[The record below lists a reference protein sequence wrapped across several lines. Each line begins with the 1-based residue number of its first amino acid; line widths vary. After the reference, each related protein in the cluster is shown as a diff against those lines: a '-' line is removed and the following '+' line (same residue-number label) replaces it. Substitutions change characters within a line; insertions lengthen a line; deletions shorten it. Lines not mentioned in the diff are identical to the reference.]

1 MLNLSKDVV
10 RQYSS
15 SLPSPQTTST
25 SSTGKT
31 NGSAS
36 GQMSK
41 GVGMLDGLKL
51 HFSEVRSVFGP
62 AWLVMMAD
70 VDAAS
75 VITAMQSGASY
86 KYGLILILLAL
97 IIPLYFIMEVAGR
110 VGAATK
116 KGLGELVRENFS
128 RNVSI
133 ALSFPMAIT
142 DFLSYVAEYAA
153 MAVGLAIVG
162 IPPIISL
169 PIIYLIHILVVFK
182 QEYEKAEKYLLGVS
196 SVLLLAYIFFMARG
210 MSMWSAYS
218 LIPSKIDRDF
228 LFLVAANVGAVVMPF
243 MLFYQTSATAKKAYH
258 SVKATRTETLVG
270 AIFSEIIMVAVVFAS
285 VGLSPSIAISD
296 NASLSAA
303 IMNIGGTYAPYIFAI
318 GLVAAGFLGLVV
330 ISLAGSWGVVEALNL
345 KGSTWFKIYIAESL
359 PAVILVFFF
368 NNLVGLVLTLM
379 VALVFVLIGPVVA
392 MGLLAQ
398 NKKLMGEHALSTFDK
413 IAFWGSVV
421 VIVACG
427 LLAFV

>member
-1 MLNLSKDVV
+1 M
-10 RQYSS
+10 Q
-15 SLPSPQTTST
+15 LPSKEIVMRS
-25 SSTGKT
+25 
-31 NGSAS
+31 GSRTA
-36 GQMSK
+36 MA
-41 GVGMLDGLKL
+41 LDGLKL
-51 HFSEVRSVFGP
+51 HLTEVRKVFGP

-110 VGAATK
+110 IGAVTK

-128 RNVSI
+128 KR
-133 ALSFPMAIT
+133 LSVILSLPMAVT

-153 MAVGLAIVG
+153 MAVGFKIIG
-162 IPPIISL
+162 IPPIVSL
-169 PIIYLIHILVVFK
+169 PTIYAIHILVVFK

-196 SVLLLAYIFFMARG
+196 LVLLLAYIFFMARG
-210 MSMWSAYS
+210 VSLPFYS
-218 LIPSKIDRDF
+218 LLPSKIDRDF

-243 MLFYQTSATAKKAYH
+243 MLFYQTTATAKKGYH
-258 SVKATRTETLVG
+258 SVKATRTETLIG
-270 AIFSEIIMVAVVFAS
+270 AIFSEIIMVAIVFAS
-285 VGLSPSIAISD
+285 VGLGQYIAISD
-296 NASLSAA
+296 NSSLSGA
-303 IMNIGGTYAPYIFAI
+303 ILNIGGTYAPYVFAI
-318 GLVAAGFLGLVV
+318 GLIAAGFLGLVV

-345 KGSTWFKIYIAESL
+345 KGNTWFKIYIAESL
-359 PAVILVFFF
+359 PAVMLVFFF
-368 NNLVGLVLTLM
+368 NNLIGLVLTLM
-379 VALVFVLIGPVVA
+379 VALIFVLIGPVVA

-398 NKKLMGEHALSTFDK
+398 NKALMGTHALGTFDR

-421 VIVACG
+421 VVVACG

>member
-1 MLNLSKDVV
+1 
-10 RQYSS
+10 
-15 SLPSPQTTST
+15 
-25 SSTGKT
+25 
-31 NGSAS
+31 
-36 GQMSK
+36 
-41 GVGMLDGLKL
+41 
-51 HFSEVRSVFGP
+51 
-62 AWLVMMAD
+62 MAD

-86 KYGLILILLAL
+86 KYGLVLVLLAL

-110 VGAATK
+110 VGAATE

-128 RNVSI
+128 RKLSI

-153 MAVGLAIVG
+153 MAVGLAIIGV
-162 IPPIISL
+162 PPIISL
-169 PIIYLIHILVVFK
+169 PIIYVIHILVVFK
-182 QEYEKAEKYLLGVS
+182 NEYEKAEKYLLGVS

-210 MSMWSAYS
+210 VSMPSAYS
-218 LIPSKIDRDF
+218 LIPAKIDRDF

-243 MLFYQTSATAKKAYH
+243 MLFYQTTATAKKAYH

-270 AIFSEIIMVAVVFAS
+270 AIFSEIIMVAIVFAS
-285 VGLSPSIAISD
+285 VGLSPNIDISD
-296 NASLSAA
+296 NASLSSA
-303 IMNIGGTYAPYIFAI
+303 IMNIGGTYAPYVFAI

-359 PAVILVFFF
+359 PAVLLVFFF

-379 VALVFVLIGPVVA
+379 VALIFVLIGPVVA

-398 NKKLMGEHALSTFDK
+398 NKKLMGEHTLSTFDK
-413 IAFWGSVV
+413 ITFWGSVV

>member
-1 MLNLSKDVV
+1 MARSD
-10 RQYSS
+10 
-15 SLPSPQTTST
+15 
-25 SSTGKT
+25 GKT
-31 NGSAS
+31 
-36 GQMSK
+36 M
-41 GVGMLDGLKL
+41 VTLDGLKL
-51 HFSEVRSVFGP
+51 HFSELRAVFGP

-86 KYGLILILLAL
+86 KYGMIVVLVAL
-97 IIPLYFIMEVAGR
+97 VIPLYFIMEVAGR

-116 KGLGELVRENFS
+116 KGLGELIRENFS
-128 RNVSI
+128 KKLSI
-133 ALSFPMAIT
+133 MLSFPMAIT

-153 MAVGLAIVG
+153 MAVGLAMVG

-169 PIIYLIHILVVFK
+169 PIIYVIHILVVFK

-196 SVLLLAYIFFMARG
+196 LLLLLPYIFFMTRG
-210 MSMWSAYS
+210 LSSAYS
-218 LIPSKIDRDF
+218 LIPSKIDKEF
-228 LFLVAANVGAVVMPF
+228 LFLIAANVGAVVMPF

-270 AIFSEIIMVAVVFAS
+270 AIFSEVVMVAIVLAS
-285 VGLSPSIAISD
+285 VGLSSNVSLND
-296 NASLSAA
+296 TVSLSGA
-303 IMNIGGTYAPYIFAI
+303 IMNIGGTYAPYIFAT
-318 GLVAAGFLGLVV
+318 GLVAAGFLGLIV

-359 PAVILVFFF
+359 PAVALVFFF
-368 NNLVGLVLTLM
+368 NNLIGLVLTLM
-379 VALVFVLIGPVVA
+379 VALIFVLIGPVVA

-398 NKKLMGEHALSTFDK
+398 NKTLMGEHALTTFDK
-413 IAFWGSVV
+413 IAFWGSVS

>member
-1 MLNLSKDVV
+1 MK
-10 RQYSS
+10 SS
-15 SLPSPQTTST
+15 SRTVTMFE
-25 SSTGKT
+25 
-31 NGSAS
+31 A
-36 GQMSK
+36 
-41 GVGMLDGLKL
+41 LKL
-51 HFSEVRSVFGP
+51 HFKEVRNVFGP

-86 KYGLILILLAL
+86 KYELVLILLVL

-128 RNVSI
+128 KRVSV
-133 ALSFPMAIT
+133 ALSLPMAIT

-153 MAVGLAIVG
+153 MAVGLEIIG

-169 PIIYLIHILVVFK
+169 PIIYAIHILVVFK
-182 QEYEKAEKYLLGVS
+182 QEYEEAEKYLLGVS
-196 SVLLLAYIFFMARG
+196 LVLLLAYIFFMAKG
-210 MSMWSAYS
+210 MSLPYYS
-218 LIPSKIDRDF
+218 LIPSKIDKDF

-243 MLFYQTSATAKKAYH
+243 MLFYQTTATAKKGYH
-258 SVKATRTETLVG
+258 SVKATRTETLIG
-270 AIFSEIIMVAVVFAS
+270 AIFSEVIMVAIVFAS
-285 VGLSPSIAISD
+285 VGLSQNIAIS
-296 NASLSAA
+296 NNSSLSSA
-303 IMNIGGTYAPYIFAI
+303 ILNVGGTYAPYAFAI

-345 KGSTWFKIYIAESL
+345 KGNTWFKIYIAESL
-359 PAVILVFFF
+359 PAVLLVFFF
-368 NNLVGLVLTLM
+368 NNLIGLVLTLM
-379 VALVFVLIGPVVA
+379 VALIFVLIGPVVA

-398 NKKLMGEHALSTFDK
+398 NKTLMGKHVLGTFDR

-421 VIVACG
+421 FVVACG

>member
-1 MLNLSKDVV
+1 MT
-10 RQYSS
+10 
-15 SLPSPQTTST
+15 PTTV
-25 SSTGKT
+25 KEI
-31 NGSAS
+31 GSAN
-36 GQMSK
+36 GQVSK
-41 GVGMLDGLKL
+41 GASRLDRLKL
-51 HFSEVRSVFGP
+51 HLSEVRSVFGP

-86 KYGLILILLAL
+86 KYGLILVLLVL
-97 IIPLYFIMEVAGR
+97 VIPLYFIMEVAGR

-153 MAVGLAIVG
+153 MAVGLAIIG

-210 MSMWSAYS
+210 VSMPSMYS
-218 LIPSKIDRDF
+218 LVPAKIDRDF

-243 MLFYQTSATAKKAYH
+243 MLFYQTTATAKKAYH

-270 AIFSEIIMVAVVFAS
+270 AIFSEVIMVAIVFAS
-285 VGLSPSIAISD
+285 VELSPNLAIGD

-303 IMNIGGTYAPYIFAI
+303 IMNIGGTFAPYIFAI

-368 NNLVGLVLTLM
+368 NNLVGLVLALM
-379 VALVFVLIGPVVA
+379 VALIFVLVGPVVA

-398 NKKLMGEHALSTFDK
+398 NKKLMGEHALNRFDR

>member
-1 MLNLSKDVV
+1 
-10 RQYSS
+10 
-15 SLPSPQTTST
+15 
-25 SSTGKT
+25 
-31 NGSAS
+31 
-36 GQMSK
+36 
-41 GVGMLDGLKL
+41 MLDALKL
-51 HFSEVRSVFGP
+51 HFREVRNVFGP

-86 KYGLILILLAL
+86 KYGLILILIAL
-97 IIPLYFIMEVAGR
+97 VVPLYFIMEVAGR

-116 KGLGELVRENFS
+116 KGLGQLIRENFS
-128 RNVSI
+128 KRLSI
-133 ALSFPMAIT
+133 ALSLPMAIT

-153 MAVGLAIVG
+153 MAVGLEIVG
-162 IPPIISL
+162 IPPIVSL
-169 PIIYLIHILVVFK
+169 PVIYAIHILVVFK
-182 QEYEKAEKYLLGVS
+182 QEYEQAEKYLLGVS
-196 SVLLLAYIFFMARG
+196 LVLLLAYIFFMARG
-210 MSMWSAYS
+210 VSLPPGS
-218 LIPSKIDRDF
+218 LIPSSIDKDF

-243 MLFYQTSATAKKAYH
+243 MLFYQTTATAKKGYH

-285 VGLSPSIAISD
+285 VGLSKDIAISD
-296 NASLSAA
+296 STSLSAA
-303 IMNIGGTYAPYIFAI
+303 ILNVGGTYAPYVFAV

-345 KGSTWFKIYIAESL
+345 KGNTWFKIYVAESL
-359 PAVILVFFF
+359 PAVVLVFFF
-368 NNLVGLVLTLM
+368 NNLIGLVLTLM
-379 VALVFVLIGPVVA
+379 VALIFVLIGPVVA

-398 NKKLMGEHALSTFDK
+398 NKTLMGVHALGTFDR
-413 IAFWGSVV
+413 IAFWGSVG